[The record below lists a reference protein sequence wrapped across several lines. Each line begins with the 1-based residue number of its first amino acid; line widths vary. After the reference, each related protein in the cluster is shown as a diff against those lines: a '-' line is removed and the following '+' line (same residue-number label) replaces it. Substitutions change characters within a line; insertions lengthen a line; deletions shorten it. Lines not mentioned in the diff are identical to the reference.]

1 MSAITPV
8 LSGGMDPSLNPLHYT
23 PQTKG
28 SSAED
33 GSPRPSSADVFTP
46 RRSLSIVVVES
57 FSSSV
62 RGLENIHI
70 YLWILKD
77 FFWAQDAYWPALIC
91 GSAAVLYSFMLI
103 GIAMHNRDAEESYML
118 IALSLWLCG
127 NGWWMCGDVGISG
140 NNNKN
145 APEAAYILVAALAW
159 ILLHHVLLRP
169 LGLMR
174 VSQST
179 IAKYKGTGLRPRFT
193 YFVTWRGYEHAH
205 SFFWAAKVCVHV
217 SIIHV

>member
-1 MSAITPV
+1 
-8 LSGGMDPSLNPLHYT
+8 
-23 PQTKG
+23 
-28 SSAED
+28 
-33 GSPRPSSADVFTP
+33 
-46 RRSLSIVVVES
+46 
-57 FSSSV
+57 
-62 RGLENIHI
+62 
-70 YLWILKD
+70 
-77 FFWAQDAYWPALIC
+77 
-91 GSAAVLYSFMLI
+91 
-103 GIAMHNRDAEESYML
+103 ML

-217 SIIHV
+217 SIIHVQSPNLTSSPSFHVLPSPLYLPSPITRPYPPRFHLSFPSLHPPLPPPGPILESS